1 MTRVP
6 HAQGVSKAI
15 RLVRVAA
22 KKALKGVNRV
32 ASQRMSRGD
41 YATAETLAAKG
52 KEIRQFETEIEALR
66 HRWRVVCDAGGR
78 GTKKSATPLWSYY
91 QPVLKALV
99 EVGGVALRSDL
110 ETGVVR
116 LMSAMLQPGDREP
129 LGRGSE
135 RWQVMIRRARKHLVH
150 EGWIED
156 RSGKTWRI
164 TDAGR
169 RAAERPVG
177 KAVSGS

>member
-6 HAQGVSKAI
+6 HAQGVLKAI
-15 RLVRVAA
+15 CLVRVAA
-22 KKALKGVNRV
+22 KNTLKGVNRV
-32 ASQRMSRGD
+32 ASQRMASGD

-52 KEIRQFETEIEALR
+52 KEIRQFETEVEALR
-66 HRWRVVCDAGGR
+66 HRWRVLCGAGGP

-91 QPVLKALV
+91 QSILKALV
-99 EVGGVALRSDL
+99 EVGGVAVRSSL
-110 ETGVVR
+110 ESTVVR
-116 LMSAMLQPGDREP
+116 LMGATLQPGDREP
-129 LGRGSE
+129 LGRGTE
-135 RWQVMIRRARKHLVH
+135 RWQVMIRRARKHLAH

-156 RSGKTWRI
+156 RSGKAWRI